1 MADKKE
7 EQQEFFVRID
17 NPAIFRKNLLLASKL
32 TLGVLKQSY
41 SLNHLRETKIE
52 LVELIRNEVKELKVL
67 VQNLYDLMP
76 KHSRDEIIKKF
87 PDATVR
93 RPEPRLVLP
102 RERVRKERVEKPQPA
117 PQPKPKL
124 RLPPRPQ
131 GPVSEVDKLT
141 RALKYVERQLAHL

>member
-1 MADKKE
+1 MADKKD

-17 NPAIFRKNLLLASKL
+17 NPTIFRKNLLLASKL

-41 SLNHLRETKIE
+41 SLNHLKETKTE
-52 LVELIRNEVKELKVL
+52 LVGLIRNEIKELKVL

-117 PQPKPKL
+117 PQPRP

-141 RALKYVERQLAHL
+141 RALNDVERKLASL